1 MPRTI
6 EMNDRWLQD
15 EFTNPWRD
23 GCSQSKWEG
32 GVAVMSGTLADG
44 GRISA
49 TARPGTIDGLCNH
62 PVPARALEVSSFWV
76 DHACRMKAGHD
87 CPHVAVT
94 QHHQQWYITSFSIQ
108 RDRGPVES
116 REPRKYDYPVI
127 MNLGSV

>member
-1 MPRTI
+1 MTSTI
-6 EMNDRWLQD
+6 VINDRWLQD
-15 EFTNPWRD
+15 EFVHPWTDRFT
-23 GCSQSKWEG
+23 GSKWVD
-32 GVAVMSGTLADG
+32 GVVVMSGVLPDG
-44 GRISA
+44 RRVFA
-49 TARPGTIDGLCNH
+49 TALPGTMAGLCNH
-62 PVPARALEVSSFWV
+62 PVPERAMVAAPLWAGHV
-76 DHACRMKAGHD
+76 CRMIAGHD